1 MWRHS
6 ANRAGAKASVL
17 GFLLA
22 LPLAFLPSTSEA
34 RNPPAKLTLAP
45 NDAGAALEKLQ
56 FFCLIEASC
65 PLSSENYELLK
76 GAVKGDVYSRYMLGR
91 AMIDGKGVPLDG
103 RGGRQWVVLA
113 GEAGFPP
120 AVRYIEKELQNGENI
135 EVDETRMANELKK
148 QVDKGSTTAMLALA
162 PMMIRGRGTPQ
173 DRDGGLALLLTAAQ
187 GGQHGDTEYEIGD
200 LFLIGT
206 NGLEADREEAMKWY
220 AKAASRGNVPAMA
233 MLGSL
238 WENEPMLGAQQKLD
252 IQEILRTGKI
262 PEPKFKRNI
271 VQSYCWRVRAALMDD
286 FSAQYNLAMFRWTRQ
301 DDRFDNVIEADL
313 LEADFWFRLGAR
325 DPDHDNSQ
333 VRGHIEPKM
342 TTAQLEAVKK
352 RVAGWKKLDFEQMK
366 AAQIPIPG
374 TSRTCDPMP

>member
-1 MWRHS
+1 MKRVW
-6 ANRAGAKASVL
+6 
-17 GFLLA
+17 LLA
-22 LPLAFLPSTSEA
+22 V
-34 RNPPAKLTLAP
+34 
-45 NDAGAALEKLQ
+45 AA
-56 FFCLIEASC
+56 
-65 PLSSENYELLK
+65 
-76 GAVKGDVYSRYMLGR
+76 
-91 AMIDGKGVPLDG
+91 
-103 RGGRQWVVLA
+103 
-113 GEAGFPP
+113 
-120 AVRYIEKELQNGENI
+120 
-135 EVDETRMANELKK
+135 
-148 QVDKGSTTAMLALA
+148 
-162 PMMIRGRGTPQ
+162 
-173 DRDGGLALLLTAAQ
+173 ALLLAQPGPTRPDVDPAAADRGKKIYLQ
-187 GGQHGDTEYEIGD
+187 FCVNCHGNLAKGTEDGPDLIRSLIILHDRTGDEIGPALRKLADHKRD
-200 LFLIGT
+200 LTPAEIGQLSQFLKQ
-206 NGLEADREEAMKWY
+206 RVEETAKNRTAVIPPNVLTGD

-238 WENEPMLGAQQKLD
+238 WENGPMLGAQQKLD